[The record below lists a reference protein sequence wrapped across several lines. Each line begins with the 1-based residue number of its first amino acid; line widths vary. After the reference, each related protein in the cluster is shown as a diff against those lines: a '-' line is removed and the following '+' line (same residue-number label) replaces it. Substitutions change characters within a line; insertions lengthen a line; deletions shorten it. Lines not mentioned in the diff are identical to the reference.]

1 MTTRLVIDSDTAS
14 DDCFALLVGLLDP
27 EASLQAV
34 TIVAGNVDFDQQ
46 VRNALITI
54 EAAGRGGEVPVFAG
68 CRRPL
73 VRRREGSEYVHG
85 NGMGG
90 HDFDPPRQ
98 EPEPEHAVD
107 ALLRLADA
115 YAGELTVICIG
126 PLTNIA
132 VAVAKDPAFPLK
144 LRSLWVMGGT
154 NNGRGNMIPAA
165 EFNFYVDPEAAR
177 AVFRAGFDIHV
188 VTWNLTVQQAR
199 FSREMLQRIDV
210 LGTPLSRFFAAV
222 NRTSLEYNERAGIAG
237 STHPDSLTTTLL
249 LHPELICRQ
258 ARYFIDVET
267 QGELT
272 RGYSVFDWGLPDPW
286 GGPARAPNATVI
298 EEIDSAGFYEA
309 MVRLL
314 SVPAAGHVR

>member
-1 MTTRLVIDSDTAS
+1 MTVRLVIDSDTAS

-27 EASLQAV
+27 EASLEAV

-46 VRNALITI
+46 VRNALTTI
-54 EAAGRGGEVPVFAG
+54 EQAGRGGEVPVFPG

-73 VRRREGSEYVHG
+73 VRQREGSEYVHG

-90 HDFDPPRQ
+90 QDLGLPRHG
-98 EPEPEHAVD
+98 PEREHAVD

-115 YAGELTVICIG
+115 HPGDLTVACIG

-132 VAVAKDPAFPLK
+132 VAVAKDPAFPRK

-188 VTWNLTVQQAR
+188 VTWNLTVGQAR
-199 FSREMLQRIDV
+199 FSRDMLQRIDA
-210 LGTPLSRFFAAV
+210 LGTPLSRFFGAV

-237 STHPDSLTTTLL
+237 STHPDSLTATLL
-249 LHPELICRQ
+249 LHPELIRRS
-258 ARYFIDVET
+258 APYHVDIET

-286 GGPARAPNATVI
+286 GGPPKRPNATVV
-298 EEIDSAGFYEA
+298 EEIDAGGFYEA

-314 SVPAAGHVR
+314 GTATPGGAR